1 MAIDPFRQNY
11 EVDTDDARMPSK
23 TYRLDRRTG
32 RVRRTIDGEDAL
44 RQMIWTTLE
53 TDRYRHLIYGAI
65 YGSELRQLI
74 TDDLTPELLRT
85 EIPRVI
91 REALLV
97 DDRSSAVTKFEMSSE
112 RDAYFIR
119 FNVEATD
126 GWRMDYEME
135 V

>member
-11 EVDTDDARMPSK
+11 EVVTDDARMPSK

-97 DDRSSAVTKFEMSSE
+97 DDRISAVTKFEMSSE